1 MSFLRG
7 LSITGAALAA
17 IALSGCN
24 LAPSNSLTSEIE
36 STEVAPDSELAAA
49 DRKEVEYMATLS
61 LLKNH
66 LRTAKAFLEDGKF
79 AEAES
84 YLSTTLKPLSARFQ
98 TQLQERDIPAFN
110 ASIDR
115 LIVLIKNNSLDP
127 QVVNEYE
134 AIDTGLELAMK
145 ALSVTERESPE
156 FMLKV
161 MNQLLEICIQ
171 NYQKSVSPD
180 NPIKAIEYQQA
191 RAALLSA
198 VELYQQIPPKARQ
211 ENPKSAEIEANLAK
225 LKTVF
230 PSLNP
235 PESPVLAP
243 KQVTQV
249 AKTIQT
255 DTQVGGGTK

>member
-1 MSFLRG
+1 MSFLRS
-7 LSITGAALAA
+7 LSITGAVIAA

-24 LAPSNSLTSEIE
+24 LDPSNSLTSELE
-36 STEVAPDSELAAA
+36 ETEVAPDSQLAAA

-61 LLKNH
+61 LMQNH
-66 LRTAKAFLEDGKF
+66 LRTAKAFLEDGRF

-84 YLSTTLKPLSARFQ
+84 YLRNTLKPLSARFQ
-98 TQLQERDIPAFN
+98 AQLQERDIPTLN

-115 LIVLIKNNSLDP
+115 LLVLVKNNSLDP

-134 AIDTGLELAMK
+134 AIDRGLELAMK

-161 MNQLLEICIQ
+161 MNHLLETSMQ
-171 NYQKSVSPD
+171 NYQKSISPD

-191 RAALLSA
+191 RAAMLSA
-198 VELYQQIPPKARQ
+198 IELYQQIPPKVRQ
-211 ENPKSAEIEANLAK
+211 ENPKSAEIEASFAK

-249 AKTIQT
+249 VKTIQK
-255 DTQVGGGTK
+255 DIQMAEGGK